1 MNILIIEDH
10 PLNVDSYIALL
21 SAIEINKN
29 AVYHIAYD
37 CKQAY
42 QVIHQLKINQAN
54 LDLAFIDVSLPAYEE
69 MNLRSGDELGSLIQ
83 QIFPNCK
90 IIIISMH
97 SEPVWVNRI
106 VKTLKPQGFIS
117 KNDINY
123 RSFPEI
129 METINNHEPY
139 FSKSIVEAQKEFL
152 IKNINWDEHDSKILQ
167 LIAEG
172 IKTKNLPNYIPLSLS
187 AIEKRKANMKKQLLF
202 EGGTDAEL
210 IESTKKM
217 GLFDTAR
224 I

>member
-21 SAIEINKN
+21 SATEINKN
-29 AVYHIAYD
+29 AGYHIAYD

-42 QVIHQLKINQAN
+42 QLIHQLKNKQAN

-69 MNLRSGDELGSLIQ
+69 MNLRYGDELGSLIQ

-106 VKTLKPQGFIS
+106 VKTLKPEGFIS

-129 METINNHEPY
+129 METINNHETY
-139 FSKSIVEAQKEFL
+139 YSKSIVEAQKEFL

>member
-29 AVYHIAYD
+29 AGYHIAYD

-42 QVIHQLKINQAN
+42 QLIHQLKNKQAN

-106 VKTLKPQGFIS
+106 VKTLKPEGFIS

-129 METINNHEPY
+129 METINKHETY
-139 FSKSIVEAQKEFL
+139 YSKSIVEAQKEFL

>member
-29 AVYHIAYD
+29 AGYHIAYD

-42 QVIHQLKINQAN
+42 QLIHQLKNKQAN

-106 VKTLKPQGFIS
+106 VKTLKPEGFIS

-129 METINNHEPY
+129 METINNHETY
-139 FSKSIVEAQKEFL
+139 YSKSIVEAQKEFL

>member
-42 QVIHQLKINQAN
+42 QLIHQLKNNQAN

-106 VKTLKPQGFIS
+106 VKTLKPEGFIS

-129 METINNHEPY
+129 METINNHETY
-139 FSKSIVEAQKEFL
+139 YSKSIVEAQKEFL